1 MWAIEA
7 HGLVVDSVGPG
18 GTGSGNVMKT
28 QMGQAWVGIG
38 IRISCIRTAIVRAM
52 PPVTRNTRV
61 IGGKR
66 PVYLAKPELKLV
78 MDFQKNPEQYQYR
91 PGLADQSGLNR
102 GYRVI
107 WPASSAV

>member
-1 MWAIEA
+1 
-7 HGLVVDSVGPG
+7 
-18 GTGSGNVMKT
+18 
-28 QMGQAWVGIG
+28 
-38 IRISCIRTAIVRAM
+38 M

-91 PGLADQSGLNR
+91 PGLADQSGRNR
-102 GYRVI
+102 GYRII
-107 WPASSAV
+107 WPVSSALSGGSNPVELSGRSRCYQQIRAQSPQCWPQASYLESAALSIYNSISGI